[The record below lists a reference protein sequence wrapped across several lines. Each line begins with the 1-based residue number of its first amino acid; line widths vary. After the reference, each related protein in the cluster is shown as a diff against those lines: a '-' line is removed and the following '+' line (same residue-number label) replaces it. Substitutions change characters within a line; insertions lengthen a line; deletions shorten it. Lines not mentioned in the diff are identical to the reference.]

1 MAAIK
6 VYLDEDVHTYVAQ
19 ALRLRGWEAQTTEEA
34 GQRGADDRDQISF
47 ATAQEYAILTY
58 NINDYPRLHYEI
70 VTSGETHAG
79 VIVGT
84 REDPRRNIR
93 ALLNLL
99 SKLSAEAIKGQIV
112 YLNNWA

>member
-6 VYLDEDVHTYVAQ
+6 VYLDEDVHTYIAQ
-19 ALRLRGWEAQTTEEA
+19 ALRLRGWEALTTEEA
-34 GQRGADDRDQISF
+34 GQRGADDSEQILF
-47 ATAQEYAILTY
+47 ATQRGYSILTY
-58 NINDYPRLHYEI
+58 NINDYPHQHYEI
-70 VTSGETHAG
+70 VTSGETHARI
-79 VIVGT
+79 IVGT

-99 SKLSAEAIKGQIV
+99 SRLSAEAMKGQIV

>member
-1 MAAIK
+1 MTVIK
-6 VYLDEDVHTYVAQ
+6 VYLDEDVHTYIAQ
-19 ALRLRGWEAQTTEEA
+19 ALRLRGWEVLTTEEA
-34 GQRGADDRDQISF
+34 EQRGADDPDQILF
-47 ATAQEYAILTY
+47 ATRQGYTILTY

-70 VTSGETHAG
+70 VNRGEAHAG
-79 VIVGT
+79 IIVGT

-99 SKLSAEAIKGQIV
+99 SLLSAEAIKGQLV